1 MILLMEDLNY
11 PSWPLSQI
19 QWNMGTPTTQLQT
32 QAIPLDGS
40 VRGLLFGNRFVW
52 WTFTRETEH
61 ALRDR
66 WCLPWA
72 KWKLLES
79 PCLFKV
85 QGPDV
90 QTKTILKKKKS
101 LSVPRKAFSEGPEH
115 GHCGECSLCNPCP
128 NSDVSIGEDEDV
140 VETRRF
146 MCTFRN
152 LNRNSW

>member
-1 MILLMEDLNY
+1 MVLSQMILLMEDLNY

-90 QTKTILKKKKS
+90 QTKTILKKKKAF
-101 LSVPRKAFSEGPEH
+101 LSPEKH
-115 GHCGECSLCNPCP
+115 LVRVQSMGTVVSAVFATLAQTQMSVLERTRMWLRQGDLCAHL
-128 NSDVSIGEDEDV
+128 G
-140 VETRRF
+140 T
-146 MCTFRN
+146 
-152 LNRNSW
+152 